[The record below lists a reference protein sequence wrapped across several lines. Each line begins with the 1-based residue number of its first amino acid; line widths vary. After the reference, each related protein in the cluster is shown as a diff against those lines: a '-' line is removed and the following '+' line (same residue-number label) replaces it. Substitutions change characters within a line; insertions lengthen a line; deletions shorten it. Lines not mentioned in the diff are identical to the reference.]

1 MINEADV
8 MNVPDEYN
16 VENSVMNL
24 GNSLEEVNKEVSTK
38 GNVVSEPGA
47 DLKLPTYRK
56 VVQSIAK
63 GQKKTIPI
71 LGKYEKARI
80 VGVRIQQLA
89 SGAKPCVDTTGM
101 KSIEE
106 IVYAELNQRAMP
118 FIIKRPLPNGTC
130 EYWRLEEFLI
140 V

>member
-1 MINEADV
+1 MINDSDF

-16 VENSVMNL
+16 VENSVNNL
-24 GNSLEEVNKEVSTK
+24 GNSLEEVNKEVSTS
-38 GNVVSEPGA
+38 NVVNESGA

-56 VVQSIAK
+56 VVQSVAK

-71 LGKYEKARI
+71 LTKYEKARI

-89 SGAKPCVDTTGM
+89 SGAKPCVDTRGM
-101 KSIEE
+101 KSIED
-106 IVYAELNQRAMP
+106 IVYAELEQRTMP

-130 EYWRLEEFLI
+130 EYWRLEEFQS
-140 V
+140 VQ